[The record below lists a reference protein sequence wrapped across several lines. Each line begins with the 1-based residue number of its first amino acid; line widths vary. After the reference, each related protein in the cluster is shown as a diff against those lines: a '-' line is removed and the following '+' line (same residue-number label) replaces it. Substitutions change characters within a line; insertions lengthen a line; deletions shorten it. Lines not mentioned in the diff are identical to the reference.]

1 MELRTIANTKLSVS
15 PLCLGTMTFGTP
27 VGEKEAIRIVHHSLE
42 KGLNFFD
49 TANMYEGYNRYLG
62 SPGGVAEKILGKALK
77 GKYESCVVATKV
89 GMKIGPSQA
98 DQGLSRKHIIREC
111 ERSLKRLG
119 IDRIDLYYMHK
130 PDPGVSM
137 EESIEA
143 FDLLVQEGKIKY
155 WGLSNFDAEKTKA
168 VLHFCD
174 ANQKP
179 RPVANQPAYSLL
191 NRGIEKDLLPLCKKN
206 NLSVFP
212 YQVLQGGVLTGK
224 YADTERPP
232 KRSRADLKPE
242 WLPQLNNKQMLE
254 QLKILVKQAKEKNRS
269 ILEHTL
275 IETLKTNIICS
286 LIVGVTNTD
295 QLNQIIGILSKAS
308 EN

>member
-15 PLCLGTMTFGTP
+15 PLCLGTMTFGAP

-179 RPVANQPAYSLL
+179 RPVAHQPAYSLL
-191 NRGIEKDLLPLCKKN
+191 NRGIEKDLLPLCKK
-206 NLSVFP
+206 
-212 YQVLQGGVLTGK
+212 
-224 YADTERPP
+224 
-232 KRSRADLKPE
+232 
-242 WLPQLNNKQMLE
+242 
-254 QLKILVKQAKEKNRS
+254 
-269 ILEHTL
+269 
-275 IETLKTNIICS
+275 IICLSS
-286 LIVGVTNTD
+286 LIRFYKEVC
-295 QLNQIIGILSKAS
+295 
-308 EN
+308 

>member
-1 MELRTIANTKLSVS
+1 MLPQPERGYLKKTIN
-15 PLCLGTMTFGTP
+15 
-27 VGEKEAIRIVHHSLE
+27 SLQ
-42 KGLNFFD
+42 
-49 TANMYEGYNRYLG
+49 
-62 SPGGVAEKILGKALK
+62 
-77 GKYESCVVATKV
+77 ESCINEICFHNFAQQFK
-89 GMKIGPSQA
+89 
-98 DQGLSRKHIIREC
+98 
-111 ERSLKRLG
+111 
-119 IDRIDLYYMHK
+119 
-130 PDPGVSM
+130 
-137 EESIEA
+137 
-143 FDLLVQEGKIKY
+143 KIKY

-224 YADTERPP
+224 YSDTERPP

-254 QLKILVKQAKEKNRS
+254 QLKILVKQEV
-269 ILEHTL
+269 L
-275 IETLKTNIICS
+275 IQQRKKINLK
-286 LIVGVTNTD
+286 VYW
-295 QLNQIIGILSKAS
+295 
-308 EN
+308 